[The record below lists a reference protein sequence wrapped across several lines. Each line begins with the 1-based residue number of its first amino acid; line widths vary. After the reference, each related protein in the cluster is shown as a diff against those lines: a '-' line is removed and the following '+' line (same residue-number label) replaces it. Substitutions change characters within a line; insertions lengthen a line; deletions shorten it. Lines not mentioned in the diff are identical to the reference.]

1 MKKINTI
8 IALALLS
15 FLSVT
20 AASSDKPNIVIVFC
34 DDLGY
39 SDIQCFGAEG
49 FETPHIDQLAN
60 EGRIFTDLYSAS
72 SVCSPSR
79 AALLTGSHPVRI
91 GIPSVLFPPRNGVEK
106 EVSLT
111 GLNSEEETLPELL
124 KEVGYNTA
132 CVGKW
137 HIGHRE
143 EFMPLNHG
151 FDEYFGLPYSND
163 MRPERSKAYP
173 DLPLLSGI
181 DTVELNPD
189 QSTLTTR
196 YTEYAVDF
204 IKRNKKEPFFLYLPH
219 SMPHIPLYVSDK
231 FAGKSEKGIYGD
243 VIMEIDWSVG
253 QIMKTLKKLKL
264 RDNTIVIFTSD
275 NGPWIAAGEHGGSA
289 RPLREGKFEIFDG
302 GLKVPCVMSW
312 PAKIPQGTVS
322 DEMCSTMDLLPT
334 LVNIAGGRMPKETI
348 DGLDIQD
355 LLYGVEGANTPH
367 EALYFYQGR
376 NLYSMRSGDW
386 KCHREHPYKTVVK
399 PGENGKTGKYAKKHL
414 SVSLFDVKN
423 NPQEFQNVADQHPE
437 IVDSL
442 LKMMDAYE
450 LELKENARPCGRVD
464 Y

>member
-1 MKKINTI
+1 MKRYI
-8 IALALLS
+8 ILLAVVLIGSAKL
-15 FLSVT
+15 FAKT
-20 AASSDKPNIVIVFC
+20 NDKPNVVIIFC

-39 SDIQCFGAEG
+39 SDIECFGAEG
-49 FETPHIDQLAN
+49 FETPNIDKLARK
-60 EGRIFTDLYSAS
+60 GRQFTDFYSAS

-91 GIPSVLFPPRNGVEK
+91 GIPSVLFPPRNGEEK
-106 EVSLT
+106 VVSLS
-111 GLNSEEETLPELL
+111 GLNPDEETLPELL

-137 HIGHRE
+137 HIGHRA
-143 EFMPLNHG
+143 EFMPLQHG

-173 DLPLLSGI
+173 DLPLLNGV

-204 IKRNKKEPFFLYLPH
+204 IKRNKENPFFLYLPH

-231 FAGKSEKGIYGD
+231 FAGKSEKGIFGD
-243 VIMEIDWSVG
+243 VVMEIDWSVG
-253 QIMKTLKKLKL
+253 EIMKTLKKLKL
-264 RDNTIVIFTSD
+264 VDNTIVIFSSD

-312 PAKIPQGTVS
+312 PAKIPKGTICT
-322 DEMCSTMDLLPT
+322 EMCSTMDLLPT

-348 DGLDIQD
+348 DGLDIQN
-355 LLYGVEGANTPH
+355 LLYGVEGAKTPH
-367 EALYFYQGR
+367 EALYFYQGK

-399 PGENGKTGKYAKKHL
+399 PGVNGKTGQYAKKHL
-414 SVSLFDVKN
+414 AISLFDVKN
-423 NPQEFQNVADQHPE
+423 KPQEFDNVAAQHPQ

-442 LKMMDAYE
+442 LQMMDDYE
-450 LELKENARPCGRVD
+450 LELQQNARPCGRVEL
-464 Y
+464 